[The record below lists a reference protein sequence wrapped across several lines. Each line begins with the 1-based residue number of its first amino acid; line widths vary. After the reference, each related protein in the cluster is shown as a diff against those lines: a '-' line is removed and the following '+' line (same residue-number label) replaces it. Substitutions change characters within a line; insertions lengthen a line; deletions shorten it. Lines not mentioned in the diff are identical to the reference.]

1 MQKEPSS
8 LHFPDARFRLNSGR
22 AFLVDVGRGMLA
34 SSVSSTQTFDLGLLQ
49 VFADEGPVRLSFGK
63 LEPLVALMQ
72 DTPPDKFQRQLVG
85 EIKTGID
92 LRTLIAAGV
101 LANDRAFGG
110 QDYVG
115 FLTIMALAPA
125 FEMSRLTHL
134 GISRSHH
141 VEAVSAR
148 RAHQAGSLQGS
159 EVAVEKCRWRDSRKG
174 SVSRQRNHPSLRRT
188 GPRRQASDRTV
199 ASLGH
204 QQVRQHRRGS
214 Q

>member
-1 MQKEPSS
+1 
-8 LHFPDARFRLNSGR
+8 
-22 AFLVDVGRGMLA
+22 MLA

-49 VFADEGPVRLSFGK
+49 VFADEGPGRLSFGK
-63 LEPLVALMQ
+63 PEPLVALMK
-72 DTPPDKFQRQLVG
+72 DAREDKFQQQLVG

-101 LANDRAFGG
+101 LANDRAFDG
-110 QDYVG
+110 QDYLG
-115 FLTIMALAPA
+115 YHTIMDLALA

-148 RAHQAGSLQGS
+148 RAHQAGSLQES
-159 EVAVEKCRWRDSRKG
+159 EDAVEKCRWRDSRKG

-188 GPRRQASDRTV
+188 GPCHQASDRPVT
-199 ASLGH
+199 SLGH
-204 QQVRQHRRGS
+204 QQIRQHRRGS